1 MNWLDLK
8 LPIEDR
14 LSISLMAEGID
25 RMEPNARRE
34 LFIKLATTNKL
45 QEKAIQQL
53 TTQIFHQEVS
63 DHGS

>member
-34 LFIKLATTNKL
+34 LFIKLATANKL

-53 TTQIFHQEVS
+53 TVQIFHQEAS
-63 DHGS
+63 DHAS